1 MERRLAAILAADFVG
16 YSPLIEANE
25 VGTLTVPKAR
35 RKTAP
40 ARDSS
45 PLRVIRYRGDPTA
58 SPAMSAVTPIA
69 DQIPHRSETT
79 LSAMCGRLPVGK
91 DFLHVCSWVGA
102 AMCSAYFAR
111 FT

>member
-25 VGTLTVPKAR
+25 VGTLTVLKAR

-45 PLRVIRYRGDPTA
+45 PLRVNRVDF
-58 SPAMSAVTPIA
+58 AMSATGPLTP
-69 DQIPHRSETT
+69 Q
-79 LSAMCGRLPVGK
+79 LLPI
-91 DFLHVCSWVGA
+91 W
-102 AMCSAYFAR
+102 CSAANR
-111 FT
+111 RDVPTTDD

>member
-25 VGTLTVPKAR
+25 VGTLTVLKAR

-45 PLRVIRYRGDPTA
+45 PLMGWSGRA
-58 SPAMSAVTPIA
+58 PA
-69 DQIPHRSETT
+69 
-79 LSAMCGRLPVGK
+79 PVSK
-91 DFLHVCSWVGA
+91 
-102 AMCSAYFAR
+102 
-111 FT
+111 